1 MNDYIAYCG
10 LDCEGCDARI
20 ATANNDDAL
29 REKVAKLWSELNGVL
44 ITPDMIFCDG
54 CRMNGRKTPY
64 CESLCPIRQCALEK
78 GVSTCGGCGEM
89 LTCEKVGIILQNN
102 GEARKRLTD
111 FVRDVGEDEA
121 RKRLTDAAESRNHRP

>member
-29 REKVAKLWSELNGVL
+29 REKVAKLWSELNGVP

-64 CESLCPIRQCALEK
+64 CESLCPIRQCAMSKNLE
-78 GVSTCGGCGEM
+78 TCGSCPEM
-89 LTCEKVGIILQNN
+89 RSCEKLGMITSNN
-102 GEARKRLTD
+102 ADALRRLERGQCSEQKAD
-111 FVRDVGEDEA
+111 
-121 RKRLTDAAESRNHRP
+121 